1 MLLLK
6 KIYKKIRPQNTK
18 DLEEKSLKKDTSGA
32 TAIEY
37 GMIAALLSLAILASV
52 KTMGTSLTKT
62 FSDLS
67 SKVVSV
73 NATG

>member
-6 KIYKKIRPQNTK
+6 KIYQKFKPKNS
-18 DLEEKSLKKDTSGA
+18 EEKSLKKNTSGA

-52 KTMGTSLTKT
+52 KLMGTALKST
-62 FSDLS
+62 FSTLASDI
-67 SKVVSV
+67 KTI
-73 NATG
+73 N